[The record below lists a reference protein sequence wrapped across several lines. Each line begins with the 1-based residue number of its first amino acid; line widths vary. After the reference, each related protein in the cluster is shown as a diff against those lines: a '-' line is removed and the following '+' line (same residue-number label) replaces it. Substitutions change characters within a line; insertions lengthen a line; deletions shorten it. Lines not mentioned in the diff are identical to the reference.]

1 MVEIIAFGSM
11 KFISLL
17 FGLNLLNLI
26 DLVESRTAL
35 ANGFLELN
43 PLINFF
49 YNMGLFEIGKI
60 GIVAVGTVA
69 LIALQRYDK
78 KLALGCAAFLVCWYT
93 FVVVWNYIQLT
104 VVNIF

>member
-1 MVEIIAFGSM
+1 MVEIIALGNV

-17 FGLNLLNLI
+17 FGLNLLNVI

-49 YNMGLFEIGKI
+49 YNVGLFEIVKI
-60 GIVAVGTVA
+60 GMVVVGTLA
-69 LIALQRYDK
+69 LLVLHRYDK
-78 KLALGCAAFLVCWYT
+78 KLALGCVALLVCWYT
-93 FVVVWNYIQLT
+93 FVVVWNLIHLVST
-104 VVNIF
+104 